1 MAEKPTEEEKSYILE
16 LVQKHLDLTVTTFG
30 QDVRSVV
37 RIDKRP
43 NMYGGDGVVY
53 LLQMFGRRELVN
65 NRIGCYMV
73 LPERGDESGF
83 HDHGPRKEEELYVVI
98 HGEGL
103 YFDRKGEDG
112 PIREQRITRGQITA
126 VKGDGFHSVV
136 NTSDEPL
143 ILFVITTNE
152 PRG

>member
-1 MAEKPTEEEKSYILE
+1 MAEKPTEEEKNYLLDLIS
-16 LVQKHLDLTVTTFG
+16 KHIDLTVTPFG
-30 QDVRSVV
+30 QEVRSFD

-43 NMYGGDGVVY
+43 EMYGGDGVVY
-53 LLQMFGRRELVN
+53 LIHLFGRGELVN

-83 HDHGPRKEEELYVVI
+83 HEHGRRKEEELYVVM

-103 YFDRKGEDG
+103 YFDRDGEDG
-112 PIREQRITRGQITA
+112 TVREQRITKGQITA

-136 NTSDEPL
+136 NTGDEPL

-152 PRG
+152 PD